1 MEFYRETTEGFLNK
15 YVRDQMFCYEPTD
28 VESFGARA
36 VNVVQI
42 ERRWI
47 RIGDSD
53 TKRLDGLVPVT
64 RPIKEGSDYGQ
75 ASCQPRVPANR
86 GEWERADSDSEEE
99 EAGQMGQEG
108 RRTAKRRRARPWE
121 GPGGSAAIATAAS
134 TTSKPRGRG
143 SGRDDG
149 TRLWSHNGAIAA
161 LEFSQPSL
169 GRRRTGA
176 WRPGSRG
183 PSWAAG
189 GRGGEAAPGP
199 LGHQDSYTELEDRP
213 GAASTGWGTAAVPT
227 GATAGRPTLPEGRQG
242 GAQHWEPSLPEGKSG
257 QRGGGGAPCRGCWA
271 HGQIQWER
279 ARPR

>member
-75 ASCQPRVPANR
+75 ASHRRRVPANT
-86 GEWERADSDSEEE
+86 GEWKRADSDSKEE
-99 EAGQMGQEG
+99 EAGQVGCKG
-108 RRTAKRRRARPWE
+108 RGTAKHRRGHPWK
-121 GPGGSAAIATAAS
+121 GPGGAAAIATTAS

-143 SGRDDG
+143 SGRDNGTHPWSDDG
-149 TRLWSHNGAIAA
+149 GI
-161 LEFSQPSL
+161 P
-169 GRRRTGA
+169 
-176 WRPGSRG
+176 
-183 PSWAAG
+183 
-189 GRGGEAAPGP
+189 
-199 LGHQDSYTELEDRP
+199 
-213 GAASTGWGTAAVPT
+213 V
-227 GATAGRPTLPEGRQG
+227 
-242 GAQHWEPSLPEGKSG
+242 
-257 QRGGGGAPCRGCWA
+257 
-271 HGQIQWER
+271 
-279 ARPR
+279 